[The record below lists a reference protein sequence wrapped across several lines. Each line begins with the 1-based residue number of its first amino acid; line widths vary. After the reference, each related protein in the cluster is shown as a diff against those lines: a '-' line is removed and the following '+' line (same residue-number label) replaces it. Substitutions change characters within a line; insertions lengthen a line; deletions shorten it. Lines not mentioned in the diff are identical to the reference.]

1 MGAFH
6 IRPPLQLSLA
16 LLVTLPAP
24 GGAQTLSAPDTV
36 TVSAGALVL
45 HALLW
50 RPSGPGPFPAILFD
64 HGSYGQSD
72 TIGSNDPGTLAAVFV
87 RHGYAFLFL
96 FRPGVGLSRDQGP
109 PEGVLM
115 DEARAEAGVAGR
127 NALQLTLLE
136 TSALTQAQAGLAFLR
151 AEADVDR
158 GRVVLVGHSF
168 GGSLTLLLAARDTL
182 IRAVV
187 VFGAAAGSW
196 ASSPN
201 LQRCLLEAVSTIR
214 APVLLLHTAN
224 DYSTAPGKAL
234 ADEIRRLGKAADLRI
249 YPAYGQSA
257 TEGHNFLYHD
267 PQRWEAD
274 VMTFL
279 DAN

>member
-6 IRPPLQLSLA
+6 IRHALQLSLA
-16 LLVTLPAP
+16 LLITLPAP
-24 GGAQTLSAPDTV
+24 GGAQTLPAPDTV
-36 TVSAGALVL
+36 TVPAGARVL

-64 HGSYGQSD
+64 HGSYGQTD
-72 TIGSNDPGTLAAVFV
+72 TIGANDPATLAAVFV

-96 FRPGVGLSRDQGP
+96 FRQGVGLSQ
-109 PEGVLM
+109 
-115 DEARAEAGVAGR
+115 ARAEGGVAGR
-127 NALQLTLLE
+127 NALQLSLLQ

-151 AEADVDR
+151 AEPDVDP

-168 GGSLTLLLAARDTL
+168 GGSLTLLLAAQDTL

-201 LQRCLLEAVSTIR
+201 LQHRLLEAVSTIR

-224 DYSTAPGKAL
+224 DYSTAPGDAL
-234 ADEIRRLGKAADLRI
+234 ADEIRRLGKTADLRI
-249 YPAYGQSA
+249 YPAYGQTA
-257 TEGHNFLYHD
+257 TEGHNFLYRD
-267 PQRWEAD
+267 PQRWETD

-279 DAN
+279 GAH